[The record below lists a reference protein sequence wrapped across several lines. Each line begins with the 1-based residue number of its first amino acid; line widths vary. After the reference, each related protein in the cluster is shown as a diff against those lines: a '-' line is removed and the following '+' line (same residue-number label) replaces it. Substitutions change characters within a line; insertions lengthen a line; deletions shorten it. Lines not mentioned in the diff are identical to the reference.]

1 MGVGRTDRNPHPAER
16 GHRTLNIDRHVR
28 FFDRAG
34 SGNRIAIHPRLFNH
48 LRGVEEGVDFRVGRC
63 LVKPDI
69 SQPLHRRHECGIFC
83 DHIAIGHEAGVGRCR
98 ILGRL
103 RQGDGDLRI
112 GRQPAEARVHR
123 LQMLLR
129 SSDVAIGL
137 QADHRRGVVF
147 LRQGDG
153 DVVVGGRAG
162 KLLRD
167 LHQPVVGG
175 VEIENDAV
183 KLLQIEIQTEGL
195 VELLIEIDLKAVN
208 VFEVFLDDF
217 DGVDDRLD
225 NVG

>member
-1 MGVGRTDRNPHPAER
+1 
-16 GHRTLNIDRHVR
+16 
-28 FFDRAG
+28 
-34 SGNRIAIHPRLFNH
+34 
-48 LRGVEEGVDFRVGRC
+48 
-63 LVKPDI
+63 
-69 SQPLHRRHECGIFC
+69 
-83 DHIAIGHEAGVGRCR
+83 
-98 ILGRL
+98 
-103 RQGDGDLRI
+103 
-112 GRQPAEARVHR
+112 
-123 LQMLLR
+123 MLLR

-183 KLLQIEIQTEGL
+183 KLFQIEIQTEGL
-195 VELLIEIDLKAVN
+195 VELLIEIDLKAGN
-208 VFEVFLDDF
+208 VCEVFLDDF